1 MSADEEHHEG
11 KLQEVVE
18 DEVASNPSGSLD
30 MFTLIRKQ
38 MPEVGD
44 LKQEE
49 GKPGNS
55 QRALR
60 GFEDRLLPIERSD
73 EGIQGKRSWES
84 CIVSPNGIS
93 PVFLVI
99 VGHAEGV
106 VHT

>member
-1 MSADEEHHEG
+1 VSADEEHHEG

-18 DEVASNPSGSLD
+18 DEVASNSSGSLY
-30 MFTLIRKQ
+30 MFTLIREEV
-38 MPEVGD
+38 PEVSD

-49 GKPGNS
+49 GK
-55 QRALR
+55 
-60 GFEDRLLPIERSD
+60 PIERSD
-73 EGIQGKRSWES
+73 EGIQGKRCWES

>member
-1 MSADEEHHEG
+1 MSADEKHHEG
-11 KLQEVVE
+11 KLQEIVE

-30 MFTLIRKQ
+30 MFTLIREKV
-38 MPEVGD
+38 PEVGD

-49 GKPGNS
+49 GKPGDS

-60 GFEDRLLPIERSD
+60 GFEDLLLPIERSD
-73 EGIQGKRSWES
+73 EGIQGKRCWES

-99 VGHAEGV
+99 VGNAEGV